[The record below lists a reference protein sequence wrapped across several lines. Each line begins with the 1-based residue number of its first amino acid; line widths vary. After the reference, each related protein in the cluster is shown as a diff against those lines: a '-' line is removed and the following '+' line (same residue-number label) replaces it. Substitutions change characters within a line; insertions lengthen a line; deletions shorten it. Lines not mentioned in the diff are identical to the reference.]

1 MNHRILLIAVPLV
14 VLLLPLLARLIIT
27 TTDQPAP
34 GGIQNEQLAPCPPSP
49 NCVSSRPTDPTNLP
63 PIRYRDSREQA
74 MQRLIAAVQAE
85 PRSRILAQTDD
96 YLHVQFRSLVFG
108 FGDDAEFYFPP
119 TTNTIEFRSAARMG
133 HSDLNVNQNRLQ
145 RIISRME

>member
-1 MNHRILLIAVPLV
+1 MNRRTCIITLIPLL
-14 VLLLPLLARLIIT
+14 LLLPLLARLLLT

-34 GGIQNEQLAPCPPSP
+34 GGVQDGTLAPCPTSP
-49 NCVSSRPTDPTNLP
+49 NCVSSRPTDPANLP
-63 PIRYRDSREQA
+63 PISYRDTREQA
-74 MQRLIAAVQAE
+74 MQRLIATVQAE
-85 PRSRILAQTDD
+85 PRSRILAQTDN

-108 FGDDAEFYFPP
+108 FGDDAEFFFPP

-133 HSDLNVNQNRLQ
+133 YSDMNVNQSRME